1 MNITDYLN
9 NEKNVR
15 LLEKIDIELKKIKKN
30 DGKLDFVLPMIFVI
44 IERLRDTETPFPS
57 FMFKKPKKIKK

>member
-15 LLEKIDIELKKIKKN
+15 LLEKIDVELKKIIKS
-30 DGKLDFVLPMIFVI
+30 DGKLDFVLPMIFII
-44 IERLRDTETPFPS
+44 IERLRDTDTPFPS
-57 FMFKKPKKIKK
+57 IMFKKPKKLKK